1 MVQQA
6 IDSFGRLDTL
16 VCNAGFLRD
25 RMLAGMSE
33 DEWDSVTRVHLKG
46 HFAPARH
53 AIEYWRDQSKAGN
66 QIDARVVNT
75 SSGAGL
81 AGSIGQGNYAT
92 AKAGIALLT
101 IQQAAEWGRYGVRCN
116 AIAPDART
124 RMTEGVFY
132 SSEIPDGF
140 DEKAPENVSPLVVW
154 LGSADCD
161 VTGRIFENT
170 AGQLN
175 VCDGWQKGPI
185 ESVGDRRMTV
195 AEAGRAGP
203 PVDRRRAA
211 TAAGPRR
218 SGLTAARWISTT
230 RRRRP
235 PGATEC
241 TTFLRL
247 HAELKPERADLGQ
260 SYWAKARTPRRR
272 PTTTPAAGPGSGR
285 SSTRVGPGSPGR
297 SSTAVVA
304 CRVTSPA
311 IFAEEESRY
320 DVPQGQFAQS
330 IGMAGPTIIV
340 HGTDAQ
346 KARYLAADADG
357 RGDLVSALLRTRRR
371 LRPGRAA
378 HRRVS
383 STATRSS

>member
-1 MVQQA
+1 MGSVDGRVVIVTGAARGLGRAHALAFAAEGAKVVVNDLGVERDGSAGTSDAANDVVDEIVAAGGEAVANAADVADWDQAKAMVQQA
-6 IDSFGRLDTL
+6 IDVFGRLDTL

-33 DEWDSVTRVHLKG
+33 DEWDSVIRVHLKG

-53 AIEYWRDQSKAGN
+53 AIEYWRDESKAGT

-101 IQQAAEWGRYGVRCN
+101 IQQAAEWGRYGVLCN

-154 LGSADCD
+154 LGSTACD
-161 VTGRIFENT
+161 ITGRTFENT

-195 AEAGRAGP
+195 AEAGELAHRSVAGE
-203 PVDRRRAA
+203 
-211 TAAGPRR
+211 
-218 SGLTAARWISTT
+218 
-230 RRRRP
+230 RP
-235 PGATEC
+235 PQ
-241 TTFLRL
+241 
-247 HAELKPERADLGQ
+247 P
-260 SYWAKARTPRRR
+260 
-272 PTTTPAAGPGSGR
+272 
-285 SSTRVGPGSPGR
+285 
-297 SSTAVVA
+297 
-304 CRVTSPA
+304 
-311 IFAEEESRY
+311 
-320 DVPQGQFAQS
+320 
-330 IGMAGPTIIV
+330 V
-340 HGTDAQ
+340 HGAQ
-346 KARYLAADADG
+346 A
-357 RGDLVSALLRTRRR
+357 
-371 LRPGRAA
+371 
-378 HRRVS
+378 
-383 STATRSS
+383 